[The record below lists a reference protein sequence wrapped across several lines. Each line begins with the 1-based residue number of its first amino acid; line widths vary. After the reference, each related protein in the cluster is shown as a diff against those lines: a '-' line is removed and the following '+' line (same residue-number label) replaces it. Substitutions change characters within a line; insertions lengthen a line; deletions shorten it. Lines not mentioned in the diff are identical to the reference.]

1 MVHLTLAKR
10 IWKNRA
16 GYLFVLPHFTLFAIF
31 FLIPVAWGMYLSFFD
46 YNVFSQR
53 FIGFDNYRYIFSDWL
68 FRKALGNT
76 FIYTFGVVPLWLG
89 KALLITVLIYPLR
102 KPLQTFYKGI
112 FYLPHVTSS
121 VIISMIWLWVFNPS
135 FGLLNY
141 AIRSL
146 GFDPVVWLGNTA
158 TAMPS
163 LIMMQVIMGGGSTI
177 VLLSAAMASIPEYY
191 FEAARI
197 EGAGPWKV
205 FSKITVP
212 LLKPTILYAMVMG
225 TIANFQTFSN
235 IYIMTQGG
243 PQFSTTTI
251 AYLVYN
257 TAFRYYDLGLASAMS
272 MVMFGILVALG
283 VLQFK
288 WLGANVEY

>member
-1 MVHLTLAKR
+1 LTLAKR

>member
-1 MVHLTLAKR
+1 MTLAKR

>member
-1 MVHLTLAKR
+1 VVHLTLAKR